1 MPSDRDIFIVGSG
14 MTSLGKFPEVSV
26 RAMTAAAVG
35 KALDDSCCADRSL
48 IEAAWFGNTRQA
60 LLEGQNGIRG
70 EVALRHVGIDG
81 IPITNVENA
90 CASGSTGFFNAVNFL
105 KAGMGEVA
113 LAVGAEKMFFPENRE
128 GMFQAFRGSTDTLE
142 FDCQIEQLL
151 SLAEGMPIPAGV
163 ESAAERSVFMDIYAA
178 FARYHMARFGTT
190 PRQIAAVAAKNH
202 HNSAMN
208 PDAQYRFSMTVEEV
222 LADKP
227 VSWPFTRSMCA
238 PISDGAAAMILCT
251 RSALKHFDA
260 ARAVPVG
267 SCALVSAMDREPDDL
282 DNHIGRRAAV
292 KAYEMAG
299 VGPEEMNVAEVH
311 DATAFAEILQIENLG
326 LCPRGEG
333 GPFTE
338 SGATRIDGRVA
349 VNPSGGLLSKG
360 HPVGATGI
368 IQLHELVT
376 QLRGEAGERQVQNAR
391 WAIAENG
398 GGFLGYEEAA
408 TTVTILGGA

>member
-1 MPSDRDIFIVGSG
+1 MPSAQDIFVVGTG
-14 MTSLGKFPEVSV
+14 MTALGKHPDTPV
-26 RAMTAAAVG
+26 RALTAAALG
-35 KALDDSCCADRSL
+35 KALVDSGLADPSR

-70 EVALRHVGIDG
+70 EVALRGAGVTGV
-81 IPITNVENA
+81 PITNVENA

-105 KAGMGEVA
+105 KAGAGEVA
-113 LAVGAEKMFFPENRE
+113 LAIGAEKMFFPDNRA
-128 GMFQAFRGSTDTLE
+128 GMFAAFRGSTDVLE
-142 FDCQIEQLL
+142 FDSQIAKLL
-151 SLAEGMPIPAGV
+151 SLADCMPIPEGIEPAT
-163 ESAAERSVFMDIYAA
+163 ERSVFMDIYAA

-190 PRQIAAVAAKNH
+190 QRQIAAVAAKNH
-202 HNSAMN
+202 HNSTMN
-208 PDAQYRFSMTVEEV
+208 PDAQYRFDMTIEEV
-222 LADKP
+222 LGDKP

-251 RSALKHFDA
+251 GSALKHFDA
-260 ARAVPVG
+260 ARAVRVG
-267 SCALVSAMDREPDDL
+267 SCALVSASEREPDDL
-282 DNHIGRRAAV
+282 DNHVGRRAAL
-292 KAYEMAG
+292 KAYERAG
-299 VGPEEMNVAEVH
+299 VGPEEMGLAEVH

-333 GPFTE
+333 GAFTE
-338 SGATRIDGRVA
+338 SGATSLGGAVP

-368 IQLHELVT
+368 IQLHEIVT
-376 QLRGEAGERQVQNAR
+376 QLRGEAGARQIDGAR
-391 WAIAENG
+391 WGIAENG